1 MSRRKLLLAN
11 NPLLSGPKLEQR
23 RARESELEVQSN
35 TRQSP
40 FQEVALQS
48 IERDPGQPRKV
59 FDEEK
64 IAELA
69 SSIEEYGILSPLLVR
84 ELERGRFL
92 LIAGE
97 RRLRAAESL
106 GLAVVPV
113 IVEAKEREHAD
124 VLAIQLIE
132 NIQREDLNPV
142 ERAQAIV
149 ALRDSYGLSVRE
161 IGKKLGV
168 SKSLVQR
175 AGEIL
180 TLPAD
185 LLNALR
191 QGASESKVLLIAR
204 VDDPIVRASLL
215 EDLDYVSRSE
225 LQKEVE
231 RQIKPKG
238 SPSKPKQVREDDLRV
253 SEEIQRSLGLK
264 VKLQRGRDPKSGR
277 LVIDF
282 YSDDDLKE
290 LFKRLIQE
298 E

>member
-23 RARESELEVQSN
+23 RAREHELEMQGGGS
-35 TRQSP
+35 QSP
-40 FQEVALQS
+40 FQEVPLKL

-64 IAELA
+64 ISELA

-84 ELERGRFL
+84 ELEKGRFL

-106 GLAVVPV
+106 GLGVVPV
-113 IVEAKEREHAD
+113 IIEAKEREHAD

-149 ALRDSYGLSVRE
+149 TLRDSYGLSVRE

-175 AGEIL
+175 AGDIL
-180 TLPAD
+180 TLPGD

-215 EDLDYVSRSE
+215 EDLDYVSRAE

-231 RQIKPKG
+231 RQIRPKG
-238 SPSKPKQVREDDLRV
+238 AQSKPKPMREDDLRV